1 MKQVV
6 FLSVDHLTNLFFFF
20 FFFLVGYLA
29 TARMILYVHVRNW
42 ISTDFNDTIGSVSD
56 KFFGQRVTGTLK
68 QLSKLTY
75 LVIQVVF

>member
-1 MKQVV
+1 
-6 FLSVDHLTNLFFFF
+6 
-20 FFFLVGYLA
+20 
-29 TARMILYVHVRNW
+29 VRNW